1 MICHTIYHNL
11 TLSHDMSRDTVLQP
25 GCVTTWWLFVKIKA
39 KFTVCITS
47 GKVLAL
53 QTVDNSVKLLEKLFQ
68 YPPHCFF
75 ACGRAKCSFQLSNVD
90 PRIIMISSYE
100 PPLLS
105 SKLHLRTFK
114 SLLRDFYLVKSV
126 LWCTFT
132 RCCWQARTCPASPAD
147 GSVLVISRGSFRTDS
162 LKGWTRKFLVLSED
176 SENKEEWISANQ
188 SRNQLNAVDEYCESS
203 H

>member
-1 MICHTIYHNL
+1 
-11 TLSHDMSRDTVLQP
+11 MSRDTVLQP
-25 GCVTTWWLFVKIKA
+25 GGVTTWGLFVKIKA

-53 QTVDNSVKLLEKLFQ
+53 QTVDNSVKRLEKLFQ

-75 ACGRAKCSFQLSNVD
+75 ACGRANCSFQLSNVD

-114 SLLRDFYLVKSV
+114 SV

-132 RCCWQARTCPASPAD
+132 RCCWQVRTCPASPAD
-147 GSVLVISRGSFRTDS
+147 GSVLVISR
-162 LKGWTRKFLVLSED
+162 
-176 SENKEEWISANQ
+176 
-188 SRNQLNAVDEYCESS
+188 
-203 H
+203 